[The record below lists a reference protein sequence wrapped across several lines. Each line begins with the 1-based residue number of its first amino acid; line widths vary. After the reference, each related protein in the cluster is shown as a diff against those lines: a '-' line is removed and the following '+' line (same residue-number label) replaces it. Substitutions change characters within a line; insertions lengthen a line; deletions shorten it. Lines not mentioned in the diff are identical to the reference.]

1 MNKTLIFLCISC
13 CIVIFTIIVICTGPV
28 LSGILTVSGSENCKI
43 YADLYDYSDDKDH
56 VPDDDKRKKYL
67 DYFKKGKNLCN
78 RNKAIY
84 GLEYSTVIIDIVL
97 AFICSLFALLHFFDI
112 GKSFEKFTGIIGLA
126 SGIIGFIITLIYI
139 IYSGYIFTNDRPGK
153 NYVTSFNSVSSNFSP
168 YGTDKIIKVDKDRA
182 FAKWDGSK
190 YECFYYKK
198 DDEDSFYA
206 TYSDLGKKQ
215 YNYNKDNYF
224 DNDEN
229 SKYIRCAIGVA
240 ECENH
245 FYNND
250 AIRPTYGDNNDKCEY
265 LYYNSNSNKDGIE
278 FKYGY
283 DKWVTSIIFGCF
295 IIALNL
301 GLAIFGFLLFKD
313 SGSSSGHTPV

>member
-1 MNKTLIFLCISC
+1 MKL
-13 CIVIFTIIVICTGPV
+13 
-28 LSGILTVSGSENCKI
+28 
-43 YADLYDYSDDKDH
+43 
-56 VPDDDKRKKYL
+56 
-67 DYFKKGKNLCN
+67 
-78 RNKAIY
+78 
-84 GLEYSTVIIDIVL
+84 
-97 AFICSLFALLHFFDI
+97 
-112 GKSFEKFTGIIGLA
+112 EKFWKFIGLIGLA

-139 IYSGYIFTNDRPGK
+139 IYSGYIFTHDKPGK
-153 NYVTSFNSVSSNFSP
+153 KYSTDFTSLATNLSP
-168 YGTDKIIKVDKDRA
+168 YGTDAIIKVDKDRA

-198 DDEDSFYA
+198 DDEDSNYA

-215 YNYNKDNYF
+215 YNYIKEIYF
-224 DNDEN
+224 DNAAN
-229 SKYIRCAIGVA
+229 SKYSVCTDSFS
-240 ECENH
+240 ECEDHNI
-245 FYNND
+245 NND
-250 AIRPTYGDNNDKCEY
+250 ASRPTYGDNNDKCEY

>member
-43 YADLYDYSDDKDH
+43 YADLYDYSDDKNH
-56 VPDDDKRKKYL
+56 ISDDDKRKKYL

-153 NYVTSFNSVSSNFSP
+153 NYVTSFNSVSSDFSP
-168 YGTDKIIKVDKDRA
+168 YGTDKIIKVDKDRE

-198 DDEDSFYA
+198 DDEDSNYA

-215 YNYNKDNYF
+215 YNYNKEIYF
-224 DNDEN
+224 DNEVN
-229 SKYIRCAIGVA
+229 SKYIKCVSAFSI
-240 ECENH
+240 CDIDN
-245 FYNND
+245 FSD
-250 AIRPTYGDNNDKCEY
+250 ALRPRYGDNNDKCEY
-265 LYYNSNSNKDGIE
+265 LYYNSNSNNDEIK
-278 FKYGY
+278 FKYEY

-301 GLAIFGFLLFKD
+301 GLAIFGLLLFKD
-313 SGSSSGHTPV
+313 SGS